1 MNQLTKQTSA
11 IQTILSSPRAIEA
24 NADELKYVLTQ
35 AMAKAFAYMGA
46 KTTDKQAD
54 ITYMVQNMPAEVVAN
69 LPAIRLSEIP
79 VAINRGVLGQ
89 FGEFYGLN
97 IATFMRFLI
106 SHYQSE
112 QRLQAVKTHL
122 ATNATIQ
129 NQTTAPTEAEM
140 QTTRLNR
147 IATAFEQYKTRGHYD
162 DHGSLVF
169 DNINKLGKI
178 PFSPARE
185 TQILE
190 QARLNLIER
199 YSRVSNYPDQRAT
212 LRATLNNI
220 LNGDAPNL
228 IITEAKR
235 IALFELF
242 DGLIEKG
249 MGVLDWMG
257 WGCF

>member
-1 MNQLTKQTSA
+1 MNQLP
-11 IQTILSSPRAIEA
+11 ILASPRAIEA

-35 AMAKAFAYMGA
+35 AMAKAFAYTGA

-54 ITYMVQNMPAEVVAN
+54 ITYMVQNIPAEVVAN

-79 VAINRGVLGQ
+79 IAINRGILGH

-97 IATFMRFLI
+97 IATFMRFLMA
-106 SHYQSE
+106 HYQSE
-112 QRLQAVKTHL
+112 QRLQAVKAHL
-122 ATNATIQ
+122 ATTATAQ
-129 NQTTAPTEAEM
+129 NQVTAPTEAEM
-140 QTTRLNR
+140 QTIRLNR
-147 IATAFEQYKTRGHYD
+147 IATAFEQYKTKEHYD

-178 PFSPARE
+178 PFSPQRE
-185 TQILE
+185 AQMLV

-199 YSRVSNYPDQRAT
+199 YSRVSNYPDQQAT

-220 LNGDAPNL
+220 LNGDAPNI

-242 DGLIEKG
+242 DELIEKG
-249 MGVLDWMG
+249 IEVLDWLG
-257 WGCF
+257 